1 MTPFSRPYFLI
12 PFSRLDC
19 LVCFQVKN
27 NCSLITSLAESNY
40 CSTQQWD
47 PQDPRCAQIIL
58 YGNIV
63 TVKYL

>member
-1 MTPFSRPYFLI
+1 M
-12 PFSRLDC
+12 
-19 LVCFQVKN
+19 
-27 NCSLITSLAESNY
+27 SLAESTY

-63 TVKYL
+63 TVKYSQVFEIYFFEILDYDGGTLQSNV